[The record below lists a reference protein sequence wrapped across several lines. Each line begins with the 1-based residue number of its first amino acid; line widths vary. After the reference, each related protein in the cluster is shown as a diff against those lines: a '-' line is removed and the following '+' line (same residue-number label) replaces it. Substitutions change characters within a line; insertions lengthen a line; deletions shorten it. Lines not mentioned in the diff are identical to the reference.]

1 MRRPTVSTLAIAA
14 TAMFWLMSR
23 LTAAPLASQVN
34 SQPPTS
40 NSQSSKT
47 GSQVDSAGL
56 LAKYCVSCH
65 NDKAKLGD
73 LALDVVS
80 RGSVRDH
87 APVWEDVLHKL
98 RAGAMPPPGMPKPD
112 AASVTAL
119 MSALSTELDAAP
131 RDPGRP
137 LLRRL
142 NRAEYGNV
150 IRDLLALDVDVRSLL
165 PADDA
170 AFGFDN
176 NADLQASSPSLL
188 ERYLTAA
195 DKVSAL
201 AVGDPATVPAAETYF
216 TRGDQSQSQHQDG
229 LPLGTVGG
237 IGVRHYFPL
246 DGEYQ
251 FSVALIRTNTEG
263 IRGLEHPH
271 QLEITVDGERVFLGT
286 VGGEAEAGQAGV
298 VTDKSDA
305 TDARLRARV
314 RVKAGS
320 RLVAAA
326 WIRKIGEGTNRLRPF
341 LRSNAGTYDS
351 TGRPHVKSFTVAG
364 PFNPTGS
371 GDTPS
376 RRRIFSCNPAKAGPP
391 PMASASGGTRP
402 TADNEVAAVSQ
413 VRPTTTDG
421 VATVGQVRPKAASPA
436 KADLAE
442 ETCARSIL
450 SRLAHAAYRR
460 PVRTSDLEP
469 LLTFYKEGRKR
480 GTFETGIQLAL
491 RRMLASPNFVF
502 RAEDEPAGSRAQS
515 PKPKAQSPQRTVVAN
530 ALRVSDVELASRLS
544 FFLWSSM
551 PDETLVRLA
560 EQGQLRKPGVLEAQ
574 VKRMIADPR
583 ADAMVQNFAGQWLH
597 VRNLQNAAPNTDE
610 FPDFDNDLREGLRR
624 EIELFFGAVLRENRP
639 VSDLLS
645 ADYTFVNERLAR
657 HYNIPYVYGS
667 QFRRVTLTEDARR
680 GLLGKGSI
688 LLATSHADRTAPVL
702 RGKWILEN
710 LLGVPPPPPP
720 AAFALE
726 PTPGSTPKT
735 MRERMAVHRQ
745 NPACAGCHRLTDP
758 LGFVLENFDGVGAFR
773 VREAGMPVDAT
784 GTAPDGTPVNGVV
797 ELRNALLRHQDAF
810 VFTLTEKL
818 MIYALGRGL
827 EAYDMPV
834 VREVVRDAARQD
846 YRFGALL
853 TGIVKSVPFQM
864 RRRS

>member
-1 MRRPTVSTLAIAA
+1 MRRAFVVAALVWFVSPFVAA
-14 TAMFWLMSR
+14 LPKQGTPKGVPYER
-23 LTAAPLASQVN
+23 
-34 SQPPTS
+34 
-40 NSQSSKT
+40 QSYER
-47 GSQVDSAGL
+47 QSAGQADVGPGFSRARTGAELDRDSL
-56 LAKYCVSCH
+56 LAKYCVTCH
-65 NDKAKLGD
+65 NEKTKTGD

-80 RGSVRDH
+80 RGSIRDH
-87 APVWEDVLHKL
+87 AQVWEDVLHKL
-98 RAGAMPPPGMPKPD
+98 RAGAMPPPGMPRPD
-112 AASVTAL
+112 ASSVTAL
-119 MSALSTELDAAP
+119 MSALSTELDAMP

-150 IRDLLALDVDVRSLL
+150 VRDLLDLEVDVKSLL

-176 NADLQASSPSLL
+176 NADLQATSPALL
-188 ERYLTAA
+188 EKYLVAA

-201 AVGDPATVPAAETYF
+201 AVGDPTTTPAADNFF

-237 IGVRHYFPL
+237 IGVRYYFPL

-251 FSVALIRTNTEG
+251 FQVGLIRTNTEG

-286 VGGEAEAGQAGV
+286 VGGEADSGTGQ
-298 VTDKSDA
+298 VTARSDA

-314 RVKAGS
+314 KVKAGS
-320 RLVAAA
+320 RLVSAA

-351 TGRPHVKSFTVAG
+351 TGRPHVKFLTISG
-364 PFNPTGS
+364 PFNPTGP

-376 RRRIFSCNPAKAGPP
+376 RRRIFTC
-391 PMASASGGTRP
+391 
-402 TADNEVAAVSQ
+402 
-413 VRPTTTDG
+413 G
-421 VATVGQVRPKAASPA
+421 V
-436 KADLAE
+436 ADLAN

-450 SRLAHAAYRR
+450 SRLARGAYRR
-460 PVRTSDLEP
+460 PVRAGEVDT
-469 LLTFYKEGRKR
+469 LLGFYRDGRKK

-491 RRMLASPNFVF
+491 RRILASPNFVF
-502 RAEDEPAGSRAQS
+502 RPEDEPSQVPN
-515 PKPKAQSPQRTVVAN
+515 PKPQVPNSKLAAG
-530 ALRVSDVELASRLS
+530 ALPVSDIELASRLS

-560 EQGQLRKPGVLEAQ
+560 EQGQLRKQGVLEAQ

-583 ADAMVQNFAGQWLH
+583 ADALMQNFAGQWLH

-610 FPDFDNDLREGLRR
+610 FPDFDNDLREALRR
-624 EIELFFGAVLRENRP
+624 EIEMFFGAVLREDRP
-639 VSDLLS
+639 VLELLT
-645 ADYTFVNERLAR
+645 ADYTFVNERLAK
-657 HYNIPYVYGS
+657 HYDIPYVYGS
-667 QFRRVTLTEDARR
+667 QFRRVTLTNDARR

-710 LLGVPPPPPP
+710 LLGTPPPPPP
-720 AAFALE
+720 QVVPPLQETSAIA
-726 PTPGSTPKT
+726 PKT

-758 LGFVLENFDGVGAFR
+758 LGFVLENFDGVGAWR
-773 VREAGMPVDAT
+773 TREAGALVDAT
-784 GTAPDGTPVNGVV
+784 GTAPDGTAVNGVV
-797 ELRNALLRHQDAF
+797 ELRNALLKHEDAF
-810 VFTLTEKL
+810 IFTLTEKL
-818 MIYALGRGL
+818 MIYGLGRGL

-834 VREVVRDAARQD
+834 VREIVRDASRQD
-846 YRFGALL
+846 YRFSALL

-864 RRRS
+864 RKADKR

>member
-1 MRRPTVSTLAIAA
+1 MLRRIALRFSRRVACLAVAA
-14 TAMFWLMSR
+14 VCLAPLGVGSR
-23 LTAAPLASQVN
+23 ELGAQRQPAPSGPATTAAALD
-34 SQPPTS
+34 
-40 NSQSSKT
+40 QS
-47 GSQVDSAGL
+47 GL
-56 LAKYCVSCH
+56 LSKYCVSCH
-65 NDKAKLGD
+65 NEKTRIGE

-98 RAGAMPPPGMPKPD
+98 RAGAMPPPGMPRPER
-112 AASVTAL
+112 AAIGKLMAAL
-119 MSALSTELDAAP
+119 AAELDAAP

-165 PADDA
+165 PPDDS

-176 NADLQASSPSLL
+176 NADLQAFSPALL
-188 ERYLTAA
+188 ERYLVAA
-195 DKVSAL
+195 DTVSAL
-201 AVGDPATVPAAETYF
+201 AVGDPATVPAAENYF

-251 FSVALIRTNTEG
+251 FQVGLVRTNTEG

-286 VGGEAEAGQAGV
+286 VGGEAEKGAPGQ
-298 VTDKSDA
+298 VTARSDA
-305 TDARLRARV
+305 TDARLRVRV
-314 RVKAGS
+314 PVKAGA

-351 TGRPHVKSFTVAG
+351 TGRPHVKFLTVAG
-364 PFNPTGS
+364 PYNPTGP

-376 RRRIFSCNPAKAGPP
+376 RRRIFSCQPGRAQ
-391 PMASASGGTRP
+391 ASGAGR
-402 TADNEVAAVSQ
+402 
-413 VRPTTTDG
+413 G
-421 VATVGQVRPKAASPA
+421 
-436 KADLAE
+436 E
-442 ETCARSIL
+442 EDCARRIL
-450 SRLAHAAYRR
+450 TTLARGAYRR
-460 PVRTSDLEP
+460 PLRTGDAET
-469 LLTFYKEGRKR
+469 LLAFYREGRRK
-480 GTFETGIQLAL
+480 GTFESGIQLAL
-491 RRMLASPNFVF
+491 RRILASPSFVF
-502 RAEDEPAGSRAQS
+502 RVEDEPGQISN
-515 PKPKAQSPQRTVVAN
+515 PKSQIPNSKSQTPNPSLVF
-530 ALRVSDVELASRLS
+530 RVSDHELASRLS

-551 PDETLVRLA
+551 PDDQLFRLA
-560 EQGQLRKPGVLEAQ
+560 EQGQLRRPEVLAAQ
-574 VKRMIADPR
+574 VRRMIADPR
-583 ADAMVQNFAGQWLH
+583 ADALMQNFAGQWLH

-610 FPDFDNDLREGLRR
+610 FPDFDNDLRDALRR
-624 EIELFFGAVLRENRP
+624 EIELFFGAVLREDRP
-639 VSDLLS
+639 ILDLLT
-645 ADYTFVNERLAR
+645 ADDTFVNERLAK

-667 QFRRVTLTEDARR
+667 HFRHVTVPSDARR

-710 LLGVPPPPPP
+710 LLGTPPPPPP
-720 AAFALE
+720 QVVPPLE
-726 PTPGSTPKT
+726 EAPAIAPRT

-745 NPACAGCHRLTDP
+745 NPACAGCHRVTDP
-758 LGFVLENFDGVGAFR
+758 LGFVLENFDAVGAFR
-773 VREAGMPVDAT
+773 LREAGAPVDAT
-784 GTAPDGTPVNGVV
+784 GNAPDGTPVNGVN
-797 ELRNALLRHQDAF
+797 ELRQALLRHQDAF
-810 VFTLTEKL
+810 IYTLTEKL

-834 VREVVRDAARQD
+834 VREIVRDAGRQD
-846 YRFGALL
+846 YRFSSVLL
-853 TGIVKSVPFQM
+853 GIVNSVPFQM
-864 RRRS
+864 RRAGKS

>member
-1 MRRPTVSTLAIAA
+1 MRRACVLAALAWIVS
-14 TAMFWLMSR
+14 
-23 LTAAPLASQVN
+23 PLAAAKL
-34 SQPPTS
+34 QPGTPDGAPYVQTSTPGRAAAVLPT
-40 NSQSSKT
+40 
-47 GSQVDSAGL
+47 GVQVDSGGVI
-56 LAKYCVSCH
+56 AKYCVTCH
-65 NDKAKLGD
+65 NEQLKTGD

-80 RGSVRDH
+80 RGTVREH
-87 APVWEDVLHKL
+87 APVWEEVLHKL
-98 RAGAMPPPGMPKPD
+98 RAGSMPPPGMPHPD
-112 AASVTAL
+112 AAAVTTL
-119 MSALSTELDAAP
+119 MSALSTELDTAP

-150 IRDLLALDVDVRSLL
+150 IRDLLDLEVDVRSLL
-165 PADDA
+165 PADDS

-176 NADLQASSPSLL
+176 IADLQASSPSLL
-188 ERYLTAA
+188 ERYLVAA

-201 AVGDPATVPAAETYF
+201 AVGDPATVPAAETYV

-286 VGGEAEAGQAGV
+286 VGGEAEAGQTGV

-314 RVKAGS
+314 KVKAGS
-320 RLVAAA
+320 RLVAAT

-376 RRRIFSCNPAKAGPP
+376 RRRIFAC
-391 PMASASGGTRP
+391 RP
-402 TADNEVAAVSQ
+402 STAVSED
-413 VRPTTTDG
+413 P
-421 VATVGQVRPKAASPA
+421 
-436 KADLAE
+436 
-442 ETCARSIL
+442 CARRIL
-450 SRLAHAAYRR
+450 TTLVRVAYRR
-460 PVRTSDLEP
+460 PVRTGDLDP
-469 LLTFYKEGRKR
+469 LLAFYKEGRKR

-502 RAEDEPAGSRAQS
+502 RAEDEPGQLPTTNSQLPTGAA
-515 PKPKAQSPQRTVVAN
+515 P
-530 ALRVSDVELASRLS
+530 VSDVELASRLS

-551 PDETLVRLA
+551 PDETLLRLA

-574 VKRMIADPR
+574 VKRMVIDPR
-583 ADAMVQNFAGQWLH
+583 ADAMMQNFAGQWLH
-597 VRNLQNAAPNTDE
+597 VRNLQNSAPNTDE
-610 FPDFDNDLREGLRR
+610 FPDFDNDLRESLRR
-624 EIELFFGAVLRENRP
+624 EIELFFGAVLREDRP
-639 VSDLLS
+639 VLELLT
-645 ADYTFVNERLAR
+645 ADYTFVNERLAK
-657 HYNIPYVYGS
+657 HYDIPYVYGS
-667 QFRRVTLTEDARR
+667 QFRRVTLTNDARR

-710 LLGVPPPPPP
+710 LLGTPPPPPP
-720 AAFALE
+720 QVVPPLQETSAIA
-726 PTPGSTPKT
+726 PKT

-745 NPACAGCHRLTDP
+745 NPACAGCHRVTDP
-758 LGFVLENFDGVGAFR
+758 LGFVLENFDGVGAWR
-773 VREAGMPVDAT
+773 TREAGMTVDAT

-797 ELRNALLRHQDAF
+797 ELRHALLKHQDAF

-834 VREVVRDAARQD
+834 VREIVRDASRQD

-864 RRRS
+864 RKRS